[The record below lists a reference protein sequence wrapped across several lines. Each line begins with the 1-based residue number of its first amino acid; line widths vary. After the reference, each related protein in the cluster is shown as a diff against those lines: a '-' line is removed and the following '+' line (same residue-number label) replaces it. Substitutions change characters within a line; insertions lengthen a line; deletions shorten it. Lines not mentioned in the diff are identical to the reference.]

1 MAWLG
6 LGWLGLGS
14 CRARVLWWLGL
25 AAWGRTRTV
34 HSKSGGFVVGER
46 VQGRSWV
53 WGVVLHFVIFLSVTV
68 YCNYEGR
75 QV

>member
-1 MAWLG
+1 M
-6 LGWLGLGS
+6 
-14 CRARVLWWLGL
+14 